1 VNISPIA
8 HVSQKDLEK
17 YLARLLPT
25 ENDSLTEQHLSTC
38 KSCVARLTH
47 WTDFSATLHALSTRR
62 GEAHEEKR
70 RDPRFPTNGTGILQL
85 LNPFFIEQLQVHISD
100 VSMNGM
106 GLNVAVP
113 VNQGAIVKI
122 KIKDLI
128 AFGEARYSKIAPD
141 GFAVGIQL
149 FDFSA
154 SILTSF

>member
-1 VNISPIA
+1 VNISQIA
-8 HVSQKDLEK
+8 HVSQKGLEK

-47 WTDFSATLHALSTRR
+47 WTDFSATLHALSTRG
-62 GEAHEEKR
+62 GESHEEKR
-70 RDPRFPTNGTGILQL
+70 RDPTFPTNGTGILQL

-100 VSMNGM
+100 VSKNGM

-113 VNQGAIVKI
+113 INQGSIVKV
-122 KIKDLI
+122 KVNELI
-128 AFGEARYSKIAPD
+128 VFGEARYSKIAAE